1 MEDAEAALAIYGD
14 ARVMRYLGSAGATGG
29 SPPIPDLETMRQRMG
44 KWLETPPSPRGLP
57 GRLAIVEK
65 DGGLPVGTMI
75 LSALLDGEGRPMEEV
90 EVGWH
95 LRPDRWG
102 RGYAT
107 EAARAM
113 LAYAFEI
120 LRLPE
125 VLAVVYKENT
135 ASIRVCKRL
144 GMEHLGET
152 DRYYGVRVELF
163 RGRAEK
169 EPPMN
174 ADERG

>member
-1 MEDAEAALAIYGD
+1 
-14 ARVMRYLGSAGATGG
+14 
-29 SPPIPDLETMRQRMG
+29 
-44 KWLETPPSPRGLP
+44 
-57 GRLAIVEK
+57 
-65 DGGLPVGTMI
+65 VGTII
-75 LSALLDGEGRPMEEV
+75 LSRLPDGWGAATEDV

-107 EAARAM
+107 AAARAM

-125 VLAVVYKENT
+125 VLAVVYRENE
-135 ASIRVCKRL
+135 ASLRVCERL

-152 DRYYGVRVELF
+152 DRYYGVTVELF
-163 RGRAEK
+163 RARAEK
-169 EPPMN
+169 EPQMN